1 MSGFIKIEKLY
12 TVNFFDLS
20 PTFHTNLHKH
30 DQWEFFYV
38 DGGEVNCL
46 TEEESKMLKAGDIIF
61 HSPGEIHNTVCN
73 GKKAATMFNV
83 LFYCDSPAIEYF
95 KNKTLKISERAANTL
110 KALMDEC
117 LATYRVSNHPI
128 TLRDDAP
135 LGGEQMSLLLFEEL
149 LLLLMRELEGDGNR
163 AIGNHKNISADP
175 IIIEEIC
182 DYMRDNLYGKLTLN
196 DLSEKFHFSKTFL
209 CDIFKKHVGCSPIS
223 YYLDLKLTESK
234 RLLREDNI
242 TVRQISEILGF
253 ESPEYFSRY
262 FKKRVGHSPRN
273 FRKMLINN
281 ASLKKKEL

>member
-1 MSGFIKIEKLY
+1 
-12 TVNFFDLS
+12 
-20 PTFHTNLHKH
+20 
-30 DQWEFFYV
+30 
-38 DGGEVNCL
+38 
-46 TEEESKMLKAGDIIF
+46 
-61 HSPGEIHNTVCN
+61 
-73 GKKAATMFNV
+73 MFNV

-163 AIGNHKNISADP
+163 AVVNHKNISADP

-223 YYLDLKLTESK
+223 YYLDLKLSESNYHK
-234 RLLREDNI
+234 NR
-242 TVRQISEILGF
+242 
-253 ESPEYFSRY
+253 
-262 FKKRVGHSPRN
+262 
-273 FRKMLINN
+273 
-281 ASLKKKEL
+281 